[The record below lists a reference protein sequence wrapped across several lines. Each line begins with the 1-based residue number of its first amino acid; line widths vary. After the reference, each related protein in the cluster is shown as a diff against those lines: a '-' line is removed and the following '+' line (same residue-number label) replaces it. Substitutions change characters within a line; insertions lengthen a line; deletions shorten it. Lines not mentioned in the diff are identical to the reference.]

1 MLQKKDFRFV
11 YFFRKDWNGPALK
24 EYVLAGFKKN
34 LFVLGLYEFLVNLES
49 KILWFILVKS
59 HCGLG
64 KANKDTRLFKLTL
77 RSLIA
82 KPSEDRHMQDFLSS
96 RINAFASL
104 EIRFLGRS
112 ACKSL

>member
-1 MLQKKDFRFV
+1 MSIFLEKT
-11 YFFRKDWNGPALK
+11 GM
-24 EYVLAGFKKN
+24 VLPSKSMFSQDFKKN

-82 KPSEDRHMQDFLSS
+82 KPSEDRHKQDFLSS
-96 RINAFASL
+96 RINAIASL
-104 EIRFLGRS
+104 EMRF
-112 ACKSL
+112 